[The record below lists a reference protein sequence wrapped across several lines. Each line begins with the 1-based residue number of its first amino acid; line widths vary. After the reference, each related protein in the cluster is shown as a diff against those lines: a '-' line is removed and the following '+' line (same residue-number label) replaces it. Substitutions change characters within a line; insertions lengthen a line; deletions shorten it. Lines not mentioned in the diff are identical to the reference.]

1 MMDQEDISFYHSKIS
16 PSLATELSLPT
27 LPIIRMY
34 LNKSFMSEVAD
45 LEPSEDFE
53 KLRGKFIVSTFNA

>member
-1 MMDQEDISFYHSKIS
+1 MDQEDISFYHSKIS
-16 PSLATELSLPT
+16 PTLATELSLPT
-27 LPIIRMY
+27 LPIIRLY
-34 LNKSFMSEVAD
+34 LNKSFMSEVVAD

>member
-16 PSLATELSLPT
+16 PTLATELSLPT
-27 LPIIRMY
+27 LPIIRLY

-45 LEPSEDFE
+45 FEPTDDFE

>member
-1 MMDQEDISFYHSKIS
+1 MDQEDISFYHSKIS
-16 PSLATELSLPT
+16 HTLANELSLPT
-27 LPIIRMY
+27 LPIIRLY

-53 KLRGKFIVSTFNA
+53 KLRVKLIVSTFNA